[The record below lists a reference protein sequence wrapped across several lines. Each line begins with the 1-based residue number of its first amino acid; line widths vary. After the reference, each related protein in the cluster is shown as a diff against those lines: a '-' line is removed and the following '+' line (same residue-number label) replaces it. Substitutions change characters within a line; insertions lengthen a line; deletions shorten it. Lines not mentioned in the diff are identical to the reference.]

1 VSDLQ
6 TCTLAGA
13 CSQFVDAAPMS
24 DDTARYRLARQ
35 D

>member
-1 VSDLQ
+1 MPSTRTVAAVAV
-6 TCTLAGA
+6 LAVA
-13 CSQFVDAAPMS
+13 TSPVS